1 MMNMK
6 LENNKNN
13 INKAYAEVYEIINL
27 LGAEYRDKI
36 PAKVIDFLQNNKDD
50 NYIVI
55 LDPEIPLEDQCLLK
69 DTINILA
76 LIKKDYW
83 CDSKEE
89 RDQFFSILRE
99 NEKKSKEK
107 YSIDKLFN
115 NKKNEQDYEQTQPE
129 NEKSLWV
136 ITENKK
142 WYNRI
147 FKFLKSFLGRKI

>member
-55 LDPEIPLEDQCLLK
+55 LDPEMPLEDQCLLK

-89 RDQFFSILRE
+89 SDQFFSVLRE

-129 NEKSLWV
+129 NEKSLLV

-147 FKFLKSFLGRKI
+147 FKFLKSFFWKKI

>member
-1 MMNMK
+1 MK

-13 INKAYAEVYEIINL
+13 IYKAYAEVYEIINL

-55 LDPEIPLEDQCLLK
+55 LDSEIPLEDQCLLK

-129 NEKSLWV
+129 NEKSLLV

>member
-115 NKKNEQDYEQTQPE
+115 NKKNEQDY
-129 NEKSLWV
+129 
-136 ITENKK
+136 
-142 WYNRI
+142 
-147 FKFLKSFLGRKI
+147 

>member
-76 LIKKDYW
+76 LIKNDYW

-129 NEKSLWV
+129 NEKSLLV

>member
-83 CDSKEE
+83 WDSKEE
-89 RDQFFSILRE
+89 RDQFFSILIE

-129 NEKSLWV
+129 NEKSLLV

-147 FKFLKSFLGRKI
+147 FKFLKSFFWKKI